1 MAELSGK
8 IVLMTGASRGIGAAA
23 FKSAIA
29 AGADVILHYNSSHD
43 EAARLTEAARP
54 ERCLA
59 ISADL
64 AEPQEVIRLWDEALA
79 WKGHID
85 VLVNNAAIYEHAD
98 VDWPL
103 EQWHASWARTLQ
115 INLQAPADLCR
126 AAIQHYRTRGGGILI
141 NVASRGAFR
150 GELAKY
156 GHYSA
161 SKGGL
166 VSLTR
171 TLARS
176 FAKEGVLSYCVSPG
190 WTATDMAFRGAP
202 PEVLEAGRQEN
213 PFGEITPP
221 EDVAEVITF
230 LSSGRS
236 RHANGITVDVTGG
249 SYMR

>member
-1 MAELSGK
+1 MSELSGK
-8 IVLMTGASRGIGAAA
+8 IVLLTGASRGIGAAA
-23 FKSAIA
+23 FKSAID
-29 AGADVILHYNSSHD
+29 AGAKVILHYGKSHD
-43 EAARLTEAARP
+43 AAARLTKTVDP

-59 ISADL
+59 LSADL
-64 AEPQEVIRLWDEALA
+64 AEPDQVTRLWDEALA
-79 WKGHID
+79 WKGGIN

-98 VDWPL
+98 LDWPL
-103 EQWHASWARTLQ
+103 EQWHDSWARTLQ
-115 INLQAPADLCR
+115 VNLQAPADLCR
-126 AAIQHYRTRGGGILI
+126 SAIQHYRARGGGIII

-150 GELAKY
+150 GELARY
-156 GHYSA
+156 AHYSA
-161 SKGGL
+161 SKGAL

-171 TLARS
+171 SLARN

-190 WTATDMAFRGAP
+190 WTATDMAFQGAS
-202 PEVLEAGRQEN
+202 PEVLEAGKLEN

-236 RHANGITVDVTGG
+236 PHANGITFDVNGG